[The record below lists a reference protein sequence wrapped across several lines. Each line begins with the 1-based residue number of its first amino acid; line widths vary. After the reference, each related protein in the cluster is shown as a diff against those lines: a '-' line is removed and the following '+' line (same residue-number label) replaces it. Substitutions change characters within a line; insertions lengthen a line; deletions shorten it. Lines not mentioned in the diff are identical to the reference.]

1 MVINCLGCASDDLF
15 RDVIDREY
23 APPSCGKDR
32 KSFLPRNRA
41 EFLRLRIHRSGAW
54 KNKRKITCRRLR
66 RCCGGPSALPYAR
79 TLPEQRS
86 FFGIRNSLKHSGN
99 SVYYAVQESGEG
111 AVQYDGTG
119 DREDFCPDA
128 EYKAL
133 CLCQV
138 NPKRFFYFPVEI
150 RQEFFFPYYEASPG
164 IHSPIISV
172 RYLLFS
178 PISIRPPS
186 NTRTLSISRLITSGR
201 YSVKA

>member
-23 APPSCGKDR
+23 APPPSCGKDR

-66 RCCGGPSALPYAR
+66 RCCVGPSALPYAR
-79 TLPEQRS
+79 TLPEES
-86 FFGIRNSLKHSGN
+86 PLYDVRNSLKHSGY

-111 AVQYDGTG
+111 TVQYDGAG
-119 DREDFCPDA
+119 DREDFCSDA

-133 CLCQV
+133 CLCQDRTH
-138 NPKRFFYFPVEI
+138 NFFAFLELYD
-150 RQEFFFPYYEASPG
+150 
-164 IHSPIISV
+164 SV
-172 RYLLFS
+172 QR
-178 PISIRPPS
+178 
-186 NTRTLSISRLITSGR
+186 
-201 YSVKA
+201 

>member
-15 RDVIDREY
+15 RDFIDREY

-54 KNKRKITCRRLR
+54 KN
-66 RCCGGPSALPYAR
+66 
-79 TLPEQRS
+79 LPEES
-86 FFGIRNSLKHSGN
+86 PLFDVRNSLKHSGY

-111 AVQYDGTG
+111 TVQYDGAG

-133 CLCQV
+133 CLW
-138 NPKRFFYFPVEI
+138 
-150 RQEFFFPYYEASPG
+150 S
-164 IHSPIISV
+164 S
-172 RYLLFS
+172 
-178 PISIRPPS
+178 
-186 NTRTLSISRLITSGR
+186 RTH
-201 YSVKA
+201 